1 MISAPVGGPQP
12 NGDQSEARASDT
24 ASHRLGDMPATDP
37 TEDLAALAN
46 ALDLPAAVLA
56 HVLPVPVHCH
66 WRPGDERREYLDLL
80 PDGWW
85 FCAGDP
91 ILVLVGVTSDGVTV
105 AVPEVRWAGQTP
117 VIDIG
122 SSDVL
127 SHKGSPEGRVAWL
140 QDRIP
145 AAIEIRRASFKICER
160 CGEETPPEWMLD
172 DEICQSCG
180 AADGVVF

>member
-1 MISAPVGGPQP
+1 
-12 NGDQSEARASDT
+12 
-24 ASHRLGDMPATDP
+24 MPATDP
-37 TEDLAALAN
+37 TEDLAALAA
-46 ALDLPAAVLA
+46 ALHLPAAELVEI
-56 HVLPVPVHCH
+56 LPAPVHCH
-66 WRPGDERREYLDLL
+66 RRPGDERPEYLDVLL
-80 PDGWW
+80 DGWW
-85 FCAGDP
+85 FGAGDP
-91 ILVLVGVTSDGVTV
+91 ILVLVGVTSDKVVV

-127 SHKGSPEGRVAWL
+127 SHEGLPEGLVAWL

-145 AAIEIRRASFKICER
+145 AVIEIRRATFKLCER